1 MPLRPFRLFLPP
13 NYPSATPTFDV
24 SREWNTGNIGIVSKC
39 LGLNAGF
46 RKKIIQ
52 LFDLGY
58 ASRLRLI
65 FCISAGFVLCH
76 IFISYVPTVE
86 IIVEADGEQDEDE
99 DEEDDDQDSD
109 EEEEE
114 TEADIAEEA
123 DEEVESNSTE
133 VSESQEKST
142 EESPCSSSTTEAKNT
157 EEELKEESLPND
169 KQCNPS

>member
-1 MPLRPFRLFLPP
+1 MAFLQSFWLYLPSWVPTKTNLKNDSKQGRKIQFWRIKFFNHLCSDWIGWILLECDSMPLRPFRLFLPP

-76 IFISYVPTVE
+76 IFISYVPTV
-86 IIVEADGEQDEDE
+86 
-99 DEEDDDQDSD
+99 
-109 EEEEE
+109 
-114 TEADIAEEA
+114 
-123 DEEVESNSTE
+123 
-133 VSESQEKST
+133 
-142 EESPCSSSTTEAKNT
+142 
-157 EEELKEESLPND
+157 SLYFTCTVF
-169 KQCNPS
+169 QV

>member
-86 IIVEADGEQDEDE
+86 IIVEADGEQDDDE
-99 DEEDDDQDSD
+99 DEEDDVQDSD